1 MIQIK
6 RLYACAL
13 LAMISQTVIA
23 QISSSQIGYDSR
35 RSFSPG
41 WNQYVGTM
49 TRSAHGAPTKSYWQ
63 NQVNYNLNCTLDP
76 VNHLLNGTATIHY
89 INNSPFALD
98 YLWLQMDQQ
107 LFNRNSRGQKKLQA
121 NANSRYGDPNS
132 DFNGGYTLKSV
143 KQIDQTGNVVG
154 NLTYV
159 ESDARMQV
167 RLDRPLASGEAIY
180 FSVDYSFPIA
190 GYGAD
195 RSGILQTKNGE
206 IFSMAQFY
214 PRMCVFDDVRGW
226 NTDPYLGAGE
236 FYLEYGNFDVKI
248 TAPHSMYVVGGG
260 ELLNASEVLSSTEL
274 TRWEQARKSPKTIF
288 IRTEKEVLEQTKK
301 QTFQNAKQ
309 RQKTWH
315 FTLENA
321 RDFAWGASTAFVV
334 DASSISLPSGK
345 SAMSISAYPVES
357 AGQSAWGRSTEYVKG
372 SVENYSKRWFE
383 YPYPVAVNVAS
394 NVGGMEY
401 PGIVFCSSSS
411 TGSSLFGVTD
421 HEFGHTWFPMIVG
434 SNERLYGWMD
444 EGFNTFI
451 NSLADEDF
459 NRGEYST
466 PDANGAEMGYYF
478 FQADSEP
485 IMTAPDAMK
494 ERNIGVALYYKPAFA
509 LQLLRKYVLGEDR
522 FDYAFRTYIRQWA
535 YKHPTPN
542 DFFRTMENAAGE
554 NLYWFWKS
562 WFIENDQLDQSIESA
577 MFEPGKGTA
586 VTLVN
591 RNQMVM
597 PVLIS
602 YETISG
608 KTGNLALPAEIWNNT
623 DHFVA
628 RIPVM
633 EPLKKIT
640 IDPDRAFPDLEYE
653 NNVWT
658 AP

>member
-1 MIQIK
+1 MSTNK
-6 RLYACAL
+6 LFSCAA
-13 LAMISQTVIA
+13 LAMLSSFVFA
-23 QISSSQIGYDSR
+23 QIAYTQSGYDPH
-35 RSFSPG
+35 RSFSPA
-41 WNQYVGTM
+41 WNHAGGNI
-49 TRSAHGAPTKSYWQ
+49 TRSAHGTPTNAYWQ
-63 NQVNYNLNCTLDP
+63 NQVNYKLECTLDP
-76 VNHLLNGTATIHY
+76 VNHLLTGKAIIHY
-89 INNSPFALD
+89 INKSPFALD
-98 YLWLQMDQQ
+98 YLWLQMDQE

-132 DFNGGYTLKSV
+132 AFNGGYKLNAV
-143 KQIDQTGNVVG
+143 KQIDQTGKSIG
-154 NLTYV
+154 NLTYLV
-159 ESDARMQV
+159 NDARMQV
-167 RLDRPLASGEAIY
+167 RLDQPLAAGSAIY
-180 FSVDYSFPIA
+180 FSIDYSFPIA

-195 RSGILQTKNGE
+195 RSGILQTKHGE

-226 NTDPYLGAGE
+226 NADPYMGAGE

-248 TAPHSMYVVGGG
+248 TAPHTMYVVGGG
-260 ELLNASEVLSSTEL
+260 NLVNAVEVFSSAELS
-274 TRWEQARKSPKTIF
+274 RWEQARKSPKTVF

-301 QTFQNAKQ
+301 KVEQPVNQ

-315 FTLENA
+315 FSLENA
-321 RDFAWGASTAFVV
+321 RDFAWGASASFLL
-334 DASSISLPSGK
+334 DASTINLPSGK
-345 SAMSISAYPVES
+345 SAMAISAYPVES
-357 AGQSAWGRSTEYVKG
+357 AGLSAWGRSTEYVKG

-401 PGIVFCSSSS
+401 PGIVFCSSNS

-459 NRGEYST
+459 NRGEYSS

-478 FQADSEP
+478 FQPESEP
-485 IMTAPDAMK
+485 IMQTPDAMK
-494 ERNIGVALYYKPAFA
+494 ERNIGVSLYYKPAFA
-509 LQLLRKYVLGEDR
+509 LQLLRKYILGEDR
-522 FDYAFRTYIRQWA
+522 FDFAFRTYIRQWA

-562 WFIENDQLDQSIESA
+562 WFIENDRLDQSIENTV
-577 MFEPGKGTA
+577 FESGKGTA

-591 RNQMVM
+591 RDQMVM

-608 KTGNLALPAEIWNNT
+608 KSGNMEWPAEIWNNT
-623 DHFVA
+623 DRFVA
-628 RIPVM
+628 RIPVL

-640 IDPDRAFPDLEYE
+640 IDPNRAFPDLEYE